1 MKRKIT
7 SERGAIF
14 QEFPFWICAV
24 FAFCV
29 DEVLNVDKKLYG
41 FLDCC
46 PLRPYKKCAGCPM
59 FTYVVIEFLNGTR
72 KKQIEFNEEERRLST
87 SVMFLPG
94 KKINVGKRE
103 T

>member
-1 MKRKIT
+1 
-7 SERGAIF
+7 
-14 QEFPFWICAV
+14 
-24 FAFCV
+24 
-29 DEVLNVDKKLYG
+29 
-41 FLDCC
+41 
-46 PLRPYKKCAGCPM
+46 M
-59 FTYVVIEFLNGTR
+59 FTYVVIDFLNGTR